1 MISILVFVIIGVC
14 VLIETME
21 QIFYRLAGRHQSRY
35 AMYVALAITLHL
47 TGLTFWYWL
56 LKWIPLSIALPMMG
70 LSYATIALASY
81 YFFGEK
87 IRMRRWIGISC
98 IIFGFILISLYEQ
111 QS

>member
-14 VLIETME
+14 VLLETME
-21 QIFYRLAGRHQSRY
+21 QIFYRLAGRQHKRY
-35 AMYVALAITLHL
+35 AVYVSLAVALHL
-47 TGLTFWYWL
+47 IGLTFWYWL
-56 LKWIPLSIALPMMG
+56 LKLVPLSIALPMMG

-81 YFFGEK
+81 YFFNEK
-87 IRMRRWIGISC
+87 IRMRRWVGIAC